1 MKKKILVTKNLLKET
16 EQRVQKLFDAK
27 LNKEEK
33 PYTTEDI
40 IEFSR
45 DCDGILSFSSDKID
59 SAAINKLSDK
69 VKIIA
74 NYAVGFGN
82 IDANAAAKKG
92 IVVTNTPEVLSEATA
107 DISILLLL
115 GASRRAYEGRKFA
128 EEQSWSWKTDFLLGK
143 QMSNRKLGIL
153 GMGRIGRAVAKRARG
168 FGMEFIITTEL
179 NWRLT

>member
-16 EQRVQKLFDAK
+16 EERVQKLFDTK

-33 PYTTEDI
+33 LYTTEDI
-40 IEFSR
+40 IELSK

-82 IDANAAAKKG
+82 IDTNAAAKKG
-92 IVVTNTPEVLSEATA
+92 IVVTNTPEVLSE
-107 DISILLLL
+107 DSWY
-115 GASRRAYEGRKFA
+115 GKNWQRSR
-128 EEQSWSWKTDFLLGK
+128 KTC
-143 QMSNRKLGIL
+143 S
-153 GMGRIGRAVAKRARG
+153 
-168 FGMEFIITTEL
+168 
-179 NWRLT
+179 RLWYGNSLSQQN

>member
-16 EQRVQKLFDAK
+16 EERVQKLFDTK

-33 PYTTEDI
+33 LYTTEDI
-40 IEFSR
+40 IELSK

-82 IDANAAAKKG
+82 IDTNAAAKKG

-107 DISILLLL
+107 DISIL
-115 GASRRAYEGRKFA
+115 
-128 EEQSWSWKTDFLLGK
+128 QT
-143 QMSNRKLGIL
+143 N
-153 GMGRIGRAVAKRARG
+153 V
-168 FGMEFIITTEL
+168 
-179 NWRLT
+179 

>member
-16 EQRVQKLFDAK
+16 EERVQKLFDTK

-33 PYTTEDI
+33 LYTTEDI
-40 IEFSR
+40 IELSK

-82 IDANAAAKKG
+82 IDTNAAAKKG

-107 DISILLLL
+107 DISILEENLLKNKV
-115 GASRRAYEGRKFA
+115 GVG
-128 EEQSWSWKTDFLLGK
+128 
-143 QMSNRKLGIL
+143 
-153 GMGRIGRAVAKRARG
+153 
-168 FGMEFIITTEL
+168 EL
-179 NWRLT
+179 IFYLANKCLIAN